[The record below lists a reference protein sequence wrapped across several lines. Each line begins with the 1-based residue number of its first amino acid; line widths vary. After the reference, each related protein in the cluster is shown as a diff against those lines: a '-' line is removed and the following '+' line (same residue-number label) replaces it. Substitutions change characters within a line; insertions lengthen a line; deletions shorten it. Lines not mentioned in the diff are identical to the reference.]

1 MAFSHRVRSGDK
13 SRESEGVIKVRVA
26 EELLGTEIDQLAELL
41 VSVVEVGASVGFIPP
56 LDPEIARAYWRKVI
70 SPDHV
75 LLVAERDGR
84 ILGTGQLE
92 LAMRAN
98 GRHRAE
104 VCKVLV
110 HPDAQ
115 GQGVGLAIMRALEAE
130 ARRLGRT
137 TLHLDTREDD
147 PANRLYQR
155 AGYTRLGTI
164 PNWARNSDGSL
175 AGTTFYYKLLDLDG

>member
-1 MAFSHRVRSGDK
+1 MINVRAVDFL
-13 SRESEGVIKVRVA
+13 SE
-26 EELLGTEIDQLAELL
+26 TEIGDLADLL
-41 VSVVEVGASVGFIPP
+41 VAVVEDGASVGFMPP
-56 LDPEIARAYWRKVI
+56 LAREAAEAYWRQVI
-70 SPDHV
+70 APDHV

-84 ILGTGQLE
+84 IVGTGQLE

-115 GQGVGLAIMRALEAE
+115 GQGVGLAIMTALDDE

-147 PANRLYQR
+147 PANRLYQK
-155 AGYTRLGTI
+155 AGFTKLGTI

-175 AGTTFYYKLLDLDG
+175 AGTTFYYKVLQESGSGIDDTDSSRPATVD